1 MRDQN
6 GRFAVGNTCFDR
18 EIGADRV
25 PDIYRTTPPGGILDG
40 WDSECSRYH
49 SPAWWQR
56 LFVESEAVKVI
67 ECVELED
74 GPAMWEDKLAY
85 DLERS
90 GWKEEKIASLR
101 WKIDQ
106 ILYGRD
112 HTPRFTFFV
121 ATLEKL

>member
-1 MRDQN
+1 
-6 GRFAVGNTCFDR
+6 
-18 EIGADRV
+18 
-25 PDIYRTTPPGGILDG
+25 
-40 WDSECSRYH
+40 
-49 SPAWWQR
+49 
-56 LFVESEAVKVI
+56 
-67 ECVELED
+67 
-74 GPAMWEDKLAY
+74 MWEDKLAY